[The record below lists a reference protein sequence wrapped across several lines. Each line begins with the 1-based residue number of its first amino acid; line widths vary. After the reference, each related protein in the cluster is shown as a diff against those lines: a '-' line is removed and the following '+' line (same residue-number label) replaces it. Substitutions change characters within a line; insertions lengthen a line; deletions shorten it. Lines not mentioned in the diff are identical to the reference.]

1 MFFEFCIENHSA
13 MKKGFLQFWF
23 SVNRDVYM
31 ELSFQFKTNPWRVYS
46 LAHGKRTRSLKD
58 NRILQEL
65 QKKGIVNTIKPW

>member
-1 MFFEFCIENHSA
+1 
-13 MKKGFLQFWF
+13 MKKGVLQFWF